1 MTQKHKQYKVLLKGA
16 LHGWAAFRDPLFLL
30 ALSAGFIAWLLPSPG
45 MSLPWPRLLGL
56 AFLEE
61 LVFRF
66 LVQESLS
73 RAFADR
79 HLAPGLSWA
88 NLVTSSLFA
97 LLHLVSHP
105 PLWALSVFLPS
116 LVFGWAWDRYRNL
129 IPCWALHFAYNLL
142 YFHRV

>member
-1 MTQKHKQYKVLLKGA
+1 VTREQNWFKTILKGL
-16 LHGWAAFRDPLFLL
+16 LHGWAAFRDPLFLAAL
-30 ALSAGFIAWLLPSPG
+30 AAGFIAWLLPSPG
-45 MSLPWPRLLGL
+45 MTLPWPRLLGL
-56 AFLEE
+56 ALLEE

-73 RAFADR
+73 RAFADKR
-79 HLAPGLSWA
+79 LAPGLSWA

-97 LLHLVSHP
+97 LLHLISHP

-116 LVFGWAWDRYRNL
+116 LVFGWAWDRSRNL

-142 YFHRV
+142 YFHRP